1 MSGGYTH
8 ITVVNMM
15 SEPARLE
22 EIEGFPE
29 DAIISIMDFFKFCE
43 LGALSPDYPYL
54 ALDDS
59 GASQWADMMHY
70 ERTGEMLRTGV
81 QQLRIAKGD
90 ALEKGLAWLL
100 GYAAHV
106 ATDVTIHPI
115 VMKKVGPYQENKA
128 AHRVCEMN
136 QDAYIFQRL
145 NLGDIGLAEHLG
157 SGIGICNDLHNS
169 VQLDPDI
176 RKLWENMLADVYPA
190 LFDSKP
196 PAISKWH
203 RRFIVMVGKIASSGN
218 RLLPIARHVASG
230 QGLVYPLKNE
240 VDLDYIENL
249 ESPEGV
255 IRFDDLFDRAV
266 KNVGTVW
273 SLIARGVL
281 GADDQYLDKIGNWNL
296 DTGCDKHKQFV
307 FWENE

>member
-22 EIEGFPE
+22 EIKGFPE

-59 GASQWADMMHY
+59 GAPQWADMMHY
-70 ERTGEMLRTGV
+70 ERTGVMLHTGV
-81 QQLRIAKGD
+81 QQLRNVKGD

-106 ATDVTIHPI
+106 TTDVTIHPI
-115 VMKKVGPYQENKA
+115 VMDKVGPYDQNKT

-145 NLGDIGLAEHLG
+145 NLGDIGLAGHLD
-157 SGIGICNDLHNS
+157 SGIGICNDPHNS
-169 VQLDPDI
+169 DQLDPDV
-176 RKLWENMLADVYPA
+176 RKLWENMLAKVIPSVYNM
-190 LFDSKP
+190 S
-196 PAISKWH
+196 ITTC
-203 RRFIVMVGKIASSGN
+203 IQI
-218 RLLPIARHVASG
+218 PIAY
-230 QGLVYPLKNE
+230 LVEIL
-240 VDLDYIENL
+240 
-249 ESPEGV
+249 V
-255 IRFDDLFDRAV
+255 I
-266 KNVGTVW
+266 
-273 SLIARGVL
+273 
-281 GADDQYLDKIGNWNL
+281 
-296 DTGCDKHKQFV
+296 TG
-307 FWENE
+307 